1 MLSYTQQTGK
11 GESTMKK
18 LSNAM
23 MDMMMYMCMRMCMC
37 MRCNASDSMG
47 FLKA

>member
-1 MLSYTQQTGK
+1 
-11 GESTMKK
+11 MKK
-18 LSNAM
+18 QFIAM
-23 MDMMMYMCMRMCMC
+23 MSMMMCMRMCMC

>member
-1 MLSYTQQTGK
+1 MPTTARK

-18 LSNAM
+18 YAAAM
-23 MDMMMYMCMRMCMC
+23 MSMMMCMRMCMC

>member
-1 MLSYTQQTGK
+1 
-11 GESTMKK
+11 MKK
-18 LSNAM
+18 YAAAM
-23 MDMMMYMCMRMCMC
+23 MSMMMCMRMCMC